1 MYKIL
6 IVDDEYYSREG
17 TVKMLDWAK
26 YDIEIV
32 GTAKNGAEGI
42 KMTEELKPDIIL
54 TDIRMKSMDGLSMIQ
69 EIKSKNIDCKFIVM
83 SGYKLF
89 EYAKKSLEEGVVAY
103 LLKPIP
109 QQDLID
115 ALIKTKNLIQESKND
130 NIAKQLEQSEAAIK
144 GFINGTPPPPMA
156 NISSYQ
162 IFIIKFE
169 RTQNAV
175 DKVNIYEQLCKCS
188 KTVFVH
194 FSNNSKLIVMICN
207 PNHDTAVI
215 RKIKTALETRL
226 GLQTYIGGSQIQA
239 SADKETFSAA
249 LRQANLALQFHMYSN
264 STEEIIFYD
273 EISKYDNNTI
283 DNELIKYYHD
293 IAYSVEACSKKSVHD
308 TLCKVIERIKSKKYN
323 PQVVCDWFKNLYIN
337 IDYRM
342 KQLGYAEGEF
352 NNSKYKLNDMNV
364 YNGFSLSNM
373 LQYTENFCFH
383 CIKIIEDNRIGNYE
397 KTIKD
402 VIVYIDNHY
411 TDDISLEYLEKK
423 FFIDL
428 SYLSK
433 LFKKETG
440 KTYLQYITEKRI
452 EKAKELMNNTDLNI
466 YEIASKVSYN
476 NAKYFSQLFKKVE
489 GISPSEY
496 RAKLLE
502 NKNNNS

>member
-1 MYKIL
+1 MYKML

-17 TVKMLDWAK
+17 TVRMLDWEK

-32 GTAKNGAEGI
+32 GTAKNGAEGMA
-42 KMTEELKPDIIL
+42 MTEELKPDIIL
-54 TDIRMKSMDGLSMIQ
+54 TDIRMKSMDGLSMIK
-69 EIKSKNIDCKFIVM
+69 EIKNKNIDCKFIVM

-109 QQDLID
+109 QKDLID
-115 ALIKTKNLIQESKND
+115 ALIKAKSLIQESKNG
-130 NIAKQLEQSEAAIK
+130 NISKRLEQSEAAVK
-144 GFINGTPPPPMA
+144 GFIGGESLPDGI
-156 NISSYQ
+156 ISYR
-162 IFIIKFE
+162 IFMIKFE
-169 RTQNAV
+169 HASSSV
-175 DKVNIYEQLCKCS
+175 DKADIYEQLLKCNENI
-188 KTVFVH
+188 FVC
-194 FSNNSKLIVMICN
+194 FSNNSKFIFMICN
-207 PNHDTAVI
+207 PTHDTALI
-215 RKIKTALETRL
+215 RKIKNVLETFL
-226 GLQTYIGGSQIQA
+226 GFHVHIGGSQIQA
-239 SADKETFSAA
+239 ASDKENFSAA
-249 LRQANLALQFHMYSN
+249 LMQANLALQFHIYSN
-264 STEEIIFYD
+264 SDEEIIFYD

-283 DNELIKYYHD
+283 DNELIKYSHD

-308 TLCKVIERIKSKKYN
+308 TLRMVVERIKNKKYN

-342 KQLGYAEGEF
+342 KQLGYTESEF
-352 NNSKYKLNDMNV
+352 NNSKHQLNGINI

-373 LQYTENFCFH
+373 LQYTEDFCFH
-383 CIKIIEDNRIGNYE
+383 CIKLIEDSRIGNYE

-489 GISPSEY
+489 GISPSDY

-502 NKNNNS
+502 NKNKNS